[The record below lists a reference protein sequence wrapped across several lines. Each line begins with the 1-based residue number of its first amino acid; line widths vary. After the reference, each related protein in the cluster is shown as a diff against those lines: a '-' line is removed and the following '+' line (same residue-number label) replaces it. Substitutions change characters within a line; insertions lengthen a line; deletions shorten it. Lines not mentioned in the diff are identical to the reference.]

1 MRSPVRAN
9 AVVVASASRS
19 CLGPRLLAASRCR
32 VAEALHAVGRTG
44 RVARASLSLAGAGRA
59 GEVRRAVSILGARI
73 LNAAR
78 VVAALPVGAVGV
90 ARAASNAR
98 VACTAPLGAR
108 LANERP
114 AVGLAI
120 TVIAAVGRRAKA
132 TGGLA
137 SRLDTIEDGSAIGV
151 VSALP
156 SLQRPV
162 RVSGA
167 AGGGSTGG
175 NGLRVRRRARPAAAT
190 RPRKNEREA
199 KPWLGTHPTTET
211 SQNTHARTAR
221 NRPQPRRYR
230 AEAAG
235 QGLSSSKESV

>member
-1 MRSPVRAN
+1 
-9 AVVVASASRS
+9 
-19 CLGPRLLAASRCR
+19 
-32 VAEALHAVGRTG
+32 
-44 RVARASLSLAGAGRA
+44 
-59 GEVRRAVSILGARI
+59 
-73 LNAAR
+73 
-78 VVAALPVGAVGV
+78 LPVGAVGV

-98 VACTAPLGAR
+98 LARTAPLGAR
-108 LANERP
+108 LANQGP
-114 AVGLAI
+114 AIGLAI

-132 TGGLA
+132 AGGLA

-175 NGLRVRRRARPAAAT
+175 NRLRVRRRARPAAAT

-199 KPWLGTHPTTET
+199 KPWLGTHPTTQT
-211 SQNTHARTAR
+211 SQNTHGRTAR

-235 QGLSSSKESV
+235 QGLSSSKQAV